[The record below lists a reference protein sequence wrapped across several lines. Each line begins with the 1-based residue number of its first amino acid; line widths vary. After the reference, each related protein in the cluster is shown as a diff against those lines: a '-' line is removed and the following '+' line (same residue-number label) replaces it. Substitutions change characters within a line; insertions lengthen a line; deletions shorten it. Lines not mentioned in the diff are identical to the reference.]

1 MKFLEGMTVQ
11 DLPDNVCGKRAF
23 SSVWLQSESAIQEL
37 WEVSFKFSLLF
48 VTMLGGAGLMGYGF
62 PLFPF

>member
-1 MKFLEGMTVQ
+1 MVPERELS
-11 DLPDNVCGKRAF
+11 L
-23 SSVWLQSESAIQEL
+23 SVWLQSESAIQEL

-48 VTMLGGAGLMGYGF
+48 VTMLGGTGLMGYQF